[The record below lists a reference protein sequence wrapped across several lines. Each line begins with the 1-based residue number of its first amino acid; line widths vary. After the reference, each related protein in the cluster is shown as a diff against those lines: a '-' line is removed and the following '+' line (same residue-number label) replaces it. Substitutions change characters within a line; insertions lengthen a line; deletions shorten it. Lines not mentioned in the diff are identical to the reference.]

1 MGRVNRSNTPSIMGR
16 LTGFA
21 PSLGGRI
28 YRDMQKGED
37 PPDAP
42 EIPKPEELKPEDM
55 IDVIDQITGVQSIYT
70 TGSDGRRQRVISRLP
85 RTPEEEQLYS
95 QAGALISSAL
105 TNLNELY
112 QREPEIVQD
121 YQPLINAF
129 AGLDDERVRDL
140 SSVANLGNIQQE
152 IDSFKQIQN
161 NLVNEEIRRINL
173 DQENKLAQRGHFSS
187 SAGNDLRAQL
197 AREEVLARQ
206 QVDLNTRAYGEDLA
220 DQRFNRQLQGYG
232 LREADRQQRLNQAVM
247 AHDLERQRVE
257 ENNAQTQTLVNNNLS
272 QLQTGL
278 NLQGR
283 DQNIAM
289 SSQAPNLAID
299 QFNAQ
304 QNAMNQNYNNALNRA
319 NLTYNQ
325 QLSQHQM
332 RGPTAQQSAANLGA
346 GLLGMYLGGWAGAAG
361 QAMGSA
367 RTNANYNRI
376 PQRSRTSTGAPYI
389 NWQNNRM

>member
-1 MGRVNRSNTPSIMGR
+1 M
-16 LTGFA
+16 
-21 PSLGGRI
+21 
-28 YRDMQKGED
+28 
-37 PPDAP
+37 
-42 EIPKPEELKPEDM
+42 
-55 IDVIDQITGVQSIYT
+55 
-70 TGSDGRRQRVISRLP
+70 
-85 RTPEEEQLYS
+85 
-95 QAGALISSAL
+95 
-105 TNLNELY
+105 
-112 QREPEIVQD
+112 QD